1 MEVIYTSQSSSTTS
15 SSPEAS
21 LGRAAAPSGTPSA
34 APAAAIPIVGKADKY
49 IWAVY
54 IFLCIL
60 SIIEIFSASSR
71 EVTST
76 NIFGPIVR
84 QCLHLAI
91 DTAIVYA
98 ISRVNYR
105 WFIPFIPLFILLSVA
120 LMCYVLVA
128 GDIINGARRSF
139 TIFGFTMQPSEMIK
153 MSAVLGI
160 ALIMSRNQVP
170 QGVKTRGVVLSA
182 LLVCVC
188 GGLLFSQGLTNTLL
202 LMGISLAMMLIA
214 GIEFRKFI
222 LVLVAY
228 AIVGAGGMFYKM
240 DKKEAADAA
249 ATEQADRLPEIN
261 QAGERQGTW
270 VARIKR
276 YLGDG
281 VPLYEKEIT
290 PENRQEVYG
299 YMAQA
304 NGGMFGVLPG
314 NSRETSRL
322 PLAFSDYIFSIVVED
337 WGFVGGLVLLIAY
350 LSLMA
355 RAGNIASR
363 CTRAFPAFLVLG
375 MAVMI
380 TLQALFHMAIVTGVF
395 PVSGQPLPMIS
406 KGGSSMLVT
415 AIAFGIMLSVSR
427 FAVRSGS
434 KKQDIKDEKE
444 ALPTTINADNPTM
457 IGS

>member
-1 MEVIYTSQSSSTTS
+1 MEVIYTSQSSSTAT
-15 SSPEAS
+15 PEAS
-21 LGRAAAPSGTPSA
+21 LGCAPAPSGTPSA
-34 APAAAIPIVGKADKY
+34 APAAAIPLVGKADKY

-228 AIVGAGGMFYKM
+228 AIVGAGGMYYKM
-240 DKKEAADAA
+240 HKKEQAEAV
-249 ATEQADRLPEIN
+249 ATEQVAGVDNPEISGSG
-261 QAGERQGTW
+261 QRQGTW
-270 VARIKR
+270 VNRIKR

-337 WGFVGGLVLLIAY
+337 WGFVGGIILLIAY

-427 FAVRSGS
+427 FAVKSGS

-457 IGS
+457 VGA